1 MHSTSIYLTITL
13 VTLKSLQLTIPSH
26 HLQLDIIL
34 IEGEIGMT
42 FLPQITAEK
51 MASRREAVIRAC
63 HKCSFEM
70 REIKRKHVWI

>member
-1 MHSTSIYLTITL
+1 
-13 VTLKSLQLTIPSH
+13 
-26 HLQLDIIL
+26 
-34 IEGEIGMT
+34 MT

-70 REIKRKHVWI
+70 REIKRKHVLI